1 MGDGRSDAPGPGETQ
16 TPLIQDGLERGRVV
30 LGNGRQLLEDHIGLK
45 VGPNSLEIDMKL
57 ILRLLGGLVLIVVLI
72 VAGVLIGAR
81 FADGPLEIIAGGAF
95 TTGEPYT
102 GTEPDWTFARDLVTI
117 EFQSLEP
124 VRSRT
129 TWLMTHEGRIFIP
142 CGYMTTTWG
151 RIWKQW
157 PIEAEK
163 DGRVIARIEGKLYD
177 RSLVRIKEG
186 PILEPI
192 LAELG
197 RKYTGGEPVPMDAVT
212 SGYLWIFELA
222 PRA

>member
-1 MGDGRSDAPGPGETQ
+1 
-16 TPLIQDGLERGRVV
+16 
-30 LGNGRQLLEDHIGLK
+30 
-45 VGPNSLEIDMKL
+45 MKL
-57 ILRLLGGLVLIVVLI
+57 ALRILGGLILAVVLV
-72 VAGVLIGAR
+72 VAGVFVGAR
-81 FADGPLEIIAGGAF
+81 FSDGPLAIVAGGAF
-95 TTGEPYT
+95 STGEPYT
-102 GTEPDWTFARDLVTI
+102 GPEPDWSFAKDFDTI
-117 EFQSLEP
+117 EFQSLNP

-129 TWLMTHEGRIFIP
+129 TWSMTHEGRIFIP

-163 DGRVIARIEGKLYD
+163 DGRVIARIDGKLYD
-177 RSLVRIKEG
+177 RMLVRINEG

-197 RKYTGGEPVPMDAVT
+197 RKYAGGEPVPAEAVT

>member
-1 MGDGRSDAPGPGETQ
+1 MKQPAEPKRNASR
-16 TPLIQDGLERGRVV
+16 RGREATRSHRSASVQR
-30 LGNGRQLLEDHIGLK
+30 LPEDHFGLK
-45 VGPNSLEIDMKL
+45 VEPNSLENDMKF
-57 ILRLLGGLVLIVVLI
+57 ILRLLGGFVLVVVLV
-72 VAGVLIGAR
+72 VAGFLIGAR
-81 FADGPLEIIAGGAF
+81 FADGPLAIIAGGAF
-95 TTGEPYT
+95 TTGDPYT
-102 GTEPDWTFARDLVTI
+102 GTEPDWTFAKDIDTI

-129 TWLMTHEGRIFIP
+129 TWSMTHEGRIFIP

-177 RSLVRIKEG
+177 RTLVRITEG
-186 PILEPI
+186 EILEPI

-197 RKYTGGEPVPMDAVT
+197 RKYAGGEPMPLEAVT
-212 SGYLWIFELA
+212 SGYLWIFEMA